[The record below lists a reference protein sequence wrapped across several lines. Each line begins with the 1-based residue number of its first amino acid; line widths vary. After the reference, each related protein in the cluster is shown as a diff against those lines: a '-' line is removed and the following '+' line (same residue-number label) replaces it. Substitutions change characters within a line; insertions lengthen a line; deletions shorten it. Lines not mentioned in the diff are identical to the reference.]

1 MKRIAT
7 PVLLSALVLVTV
19 TGCVVSESAPALL
32 SGPSEPQDNSA
43 NATSSR
49 WRTTPIQYC
58 VIPSTAGIVTHE
70 RLVSLIG
77 QAFDQWGVDSSYQGP
92 CAGPGLEGNGRNEVY
107 WGSLGS
113 SEGPTRRAGEAQLR
127 YVSCDTCQGAGSYIV
142 EADLVVDP
150 EPPASRRNEACV
162 FTTLLHEVG
171 HMLGAPHLAP
181 PAVMASVM
189 DTCPQQ
195 LTEAD
200 LRSIAHLY

>member
-19 TGCVVSESAPALL
+19 TGCIVSESAPALV
-32 SGPSEPQDNSA
+32 SGPSEAQDDSTG
-43 NATSSR
+43 ATSSR
-49 WRTTPIQYC
+49 WRSTPVQYC
-58 VIPSTAGIVTHE
+58 VVPSTAGIVSHE
-70 RLVSLIG
+70 RLVTLIG
-77 QAFDQWGVDSSYQGP
+77 QAFDQWGVQASYQGP
-92 CAGPGLEGNGRNEVY
+92 CAGPASEGNGRNEVY
-107 WGSLGS
+107 WASLGS
-113 SEGPTRRAGEAQLR
+113 PDSLTRRAGEAQLR
-127 YVSCDTCQGAGSYIV
+127 YVSCETCRGGGSYII
-142 EADLVVDP
+142 EADLVIDP
-150 EPPASRRNEACV
+150 QPPASRRNEACV

>member
-1 MKRIAT
+1 MKRIAL

-19 TGCVVSESAPALL
+19 TGCIVSESAPALV
-32 SGPSEPQDNSA
+32 SGPSEPQDTGSD
-43 NATSSR
+43 ATPSR
-49 WRTTPIQYC
+49 WRSMPVQYC
-58 VIPSTAGIVTHE
+58 VAPSTAGIVTHD
-70 RLVSLIG
+70 RLVTLIG
-77 QAFDQWGVDSSYQGP
+77 QAFDQWAVQSSYQGP
-92 CAGPGLEGNGRNEVY
+92 CAGPGSEGNGRNEVY
-107 WGSLGS
+107 WSSLGS
-113 SEGPTRRAGEAQLR
+113 PDSPARRAGETQLR
-127 YVSCDTCQGAGSYIV
+127 YVLCDNCRGAGSYIV
-142 EADLVVDP
+142 EADLVIDP

-200 LRSIAHLY
+200 LRSIANLY